1 MNEEEKIEEYM
12 TQLLGFSGAARSCYI
27 QAIDAYPKHDGTYE
41 EFLKEADENFRLAHD
56 QHSNLLLSSA
66 AENKETLMLL
76 MHAEDQLMCA
86 ETFRIIAGRIALLFK

>member
-41 EFLKEADENFRLAHD
+41 KLLKDAEENFLLAHEE
-56 QHSNLLLSSA
+56 HSKLMLSKA
-66 AENKETLMLL
+66 TENKETLMLL